1 MSQLEAR
8 LPDVFDSVA
17 DGLTVLDRS
26 GRIRFANHTA
36 AEMLGRASPSE
47 LIGSNGGDLMAEY
60 ELLAADGAPLEP
72 ERMPTRRVF
81 AGEPGA
87 EETVRFRRRGSL
99 DDRWSRVRSR
109 LLPGA
114 SSAEDLVVTAFQ
126 DITSLMRS
134 ERRLRLL
141 AEASALLGES
151 IDYKRALQQV
161 ADIVVPQLADW
172 CVVDVLEWTRG
183 VTRVA
188 IAHADAQQVAIAT
201 QSWAQWP
208 LDAAGQAAMQLV
220 MERRKPVLIP
230 DLAAEGG
237 DEAGAQEVEHLA
249 FLRPLKL
256 HSVLIVPIEARGEVL
271 GALTL
276 ANAESGRPLGEEDV
290 GVAVELGRRAGAA
303 IDSARL
309 VWEAQENARLREEFI
324 AVASHDM
331 RTPLAAVRGYAQLA
345 LRRLDGP
352 EGGDVELVRRWLH
365 DIDSSVDRLAHLVS
379 ELLDASLVRADQAVP
394 LQLTTTTLGTVLQ
407 EVVER
412 YGELSDGH
420 RFSIEVAEDEP
431 VGLWDRERLARV
443 VENLVGNAIKFSPDG
458 GEVRLQSG
466 MQDGRSFIAVSDQGI
481 GIPASD
487 LNMIFNPMY
496 RGGNVG
502 HVTGTGLGLSGSRRL
517 IELMGGTIE
526 VASELGRG
534 STFTVWLPMV
544 AADGDDAPGI

>member
-1 MSQLEAR
+1 
-8 LPDVFDSVA
+8 
-17 DGLTVLDRS
+17 
-26 GRIRFANHTA
+26 
-36 AEMLGRASPSE
+36 
-47 LIGSNGGDLMAEY
+47 
-60 ELLAADGAPLEP
+60 
-72 ERMPTRRVF
+72 
-81 AGEPGA
+81 
-87 EETVRFRRRGSL
+87 
-99 DDRWSRVRSR
+99 
-109 LLPGA
+109 
-114 SSAEDLVVTAFQ
+114 VTSFQ

-134 ERRLRLL
+134 EKRMRLM
-141 AEASALLGES
+141 AEASAVLGET
-151 IDYKRALQQV
+151 IDYKRALQAV

-188 IAHADAQQVAIAT
+188 IAHADPEQVVVAT
-201 QSWAQWP
+201 QSGAQWP
-208 LDAAGQAAMQLV
+208 LDAAGQAAMQRV
-220 MERRKPVLIP
+220 IERREPVLIP
-230 DLAAEGG
+230 ELAAE
-237 DEAGAQEVEHLA
+237 DRAPGAQEGEHLA
-249 FLRPLKL
+249 FLRELDL
-256 HSVLIVPIEARGEVL
+256 RSVLIVPIEARGEVL

-276 ANAESGRPLGEEDV
+276 ANGASGRRLREDDV
-290 GVAVELGRRAGAA
+290 GIAVELGRRAGAA
-303 IDSARL
+303 IDAARL

-352 EGGDVELVRRWLH
+352 EDPDLDSVRRWLR

-394 LQLTTTTLGTVLQ
+394 LQLTTTTLGTILR

-431 VGLWDRERLARV
+431 AGLWDRERLARV

-466 MQDGRSFIAVSDQGI
+466 IDDGRAFIAVSDEGI

-517 IELMGGTIE
+517 IEMMGGTIE

-544 AADGDDAPGI
+544 PAEREGAPGI

>member
-1 MSQLEAR
+1 MNQLEGR
-8 LPDVFDSVA
+8 LPAVFDSVA
-17 DGLTVLDRS
+17 DGVTVLDRS
-26 GRIRFANHTA
+26 GRIRFANDTA
-36 AEMLGRASPSE
+36 ARMLGRASPAD
-47 LIGSNGGDLMAEY
+47 LIGTSGAELVSEYDL
-60 ELLAADGAPLEP
+60 LDADGEPLDP
-72 ERMPTRRVF
+72 GRMPTRRAL
-81 AGEPGA
+81 AGEASA

-99 DDRWSRVRSR
+99 DDRWSRVRAR

-114 SSAEDLVVTAFQ
+114 SSEDDLVVTAFQ

-134 ERRLRLL
+134 EMRMRLL
-141 AEASALLGES
+141 AEASAVLGAS
-151 IDYKRALQQV
+151 IDYKGALQEV
-161 ADIVVPQLADW
+161 ADLVVPQLADW

-188 IAHADAQQVAIAT
+188 IAHQDPEQVAMAR
-201 QSWAQWP
+201 QSWSWWP
-208 LDAAGQAAMQLV
+208 ADPKHGTMQLILD
-220 MERRKPVLIP
+220 RREPILIP
-230 DLAAEGG
+230 DLVTW
-237 DEAGAQEVEHLA
+237 AQSGERDAEHLA
-249 FLRPLKL
+249 LLREIGLR
-256 HSVLIVPIEARGEVL
+256 SVLIVPIEARGELL
-271 GALTL
+271 GAMTL
-276 ANAESGRPLGEEDV
+276 AHGDSGRQLGEEDV
-290 GVAVELGRRAGAA
+290 EVAVELSRRAGAG
-303 IDSARL
+303 IDAARL

-352 EGGDVELVRRWLH
+352 EDPDLESVRRWLR

-394 LQLTTTTLGTVLQ
+394 LQLTTTKLRTIVQ
-407 EVVER
+407 EVIER
-412 YGELSDGH
+412 YGELSDAH
-420 RFSIEVAEDEP
+420 RFSVEAAEDEP
-431 VGLWDRERLARV
+431 DGMWDRERLGRV

-458 GEVRLQSG
+458 GEVRMQSG
-466 MQDGRSFIAVSDQGI
+466 LADGRAFIAVSDEGI

-544 AADGDDAPGI
+544 PAAEGESAPGI